1 MRDIWAVPPGGN
13 AAEIRATKGKS
24 HLRAFV
30 AGGLIVLL
38 GLGGGGF
45 LRWMK
50 QSTPVS
56 AETALEEFRTQS
68 AEVADT
74 DTTGS
79 ATKDKKKS
87 VTERTKKQ
95 RQVSKGRA
103 APPTRPTDRQQ
114 AAASTP
120 ARGDSS
126 RERVAAASPGRP
138 EDGVYTWDIEGYE
151 RAPGTQ
157 RQLPERSHRVI
168 NHDGSDAW
176 TEHHIFSEQK
186 EQWFGIK
193 VSDEG
198 VATTDV
204 RNRVVM
210 GPVTVDK
217 TVVFNPPMFV
227 NRFPVKVGA
236 TWSGEWSGKT
246 SGEYTGKTVER
257 TSLVIGGERVD
268 VVVTEVRMQMRGEV
282 EGTSFVRSWVAPDYS
297 LVVKQYQETNVT
309 SGPGDYYCE
318 WSGQVTSLHPQ
329 Q

>member
-13 AAEIRATKGKS
+13 MAEIRATKGKS
-24 HLRAFV
+24 HLKAFV
-30 AGGLIVLL
+30 AGGLIILL
-38 GLGGGGF
+38 GLGGGGL

-74 DTTGS
+74 DASESGTNASKQG
-79 ATKDKKKS
+79 ATKQ
-87 VTERTKKQ
+87 RTKEKKF
-95 RQVSKGRA
+95 SKGRA
-103 APPTRPTDRQQ
+103 ATPTRPTDRQQ

-126 RERVAAASPGRP
+126 RERVAAASPSRP
-138 EDGVYTWDIEGYE
+138 EDGVYAWDVEGYE
-151 RAPGTQ
+151 QTPGT
-157 RQLPERSHRVI
+157 RRELPERSHRVI
-168 NHDGSDAW
+168 NYDGDNGW

-186 EQWFGIK
+186 EQWFGI
-193 VSDEG
+193 VISEEG

-227 NRFPVKVGA
+227 NRFPMKVGA
-236 TWSGEWSGKT
+236 EWSGEWSGKT
-246 SGEYTGKTVER
+246 SGEYTAKTVDR
-257 TSLVIGGERVD
+257 TTLVIGDERVE
-268 VVVTEVRMQMRGEV
+268 VVQTEVRMQMRGDV

-309 SGPGDYYCE
+309 SGPADYYCE

>member
-1 MRDIWAVPPGGN
+1 MRDIWAVPPGGSV
-13 AAEIRATKGKS
+13 AEVRASTGKS
-24 HLRAFV
+24 HFKAFV
-30 AGGLIVLL
+30 AGGLIILL
-38 GLGGGGF
+38 GLGGGGL

-56 AETALEEFRTQS
+56 TETALEEFRTQS

-74 DTTGS
+74 GTTESGTTDKKQN
-79 ATKDKKKS
+79 ATKH
-87 VTERTKKQ
+87 RTKK
-95 RQVSKGRA
+95 VSKGRA

-126 RERVAAASPGRP
+126 RERVAAASPSRP
-138 EDGVYTWDIEGYE
+138 EDGVYTWNVEGYE
-151 RAPGTQ
+151 QTPGT
-157 RQLPERSHRVI
+157 RRELPERSSRVI
-168 NHDGSDAW
+168 TYDEKGAW
-176 TEHHIFSEQK
+176 TEHHIFSQQK

-193 VSDEG
+193 ISEEG

-227 NRFPVKVGA
+227 NRFPMKVGN

-246 SGEYTGKTVER
+246 SGEYTAKTLDR
-257 TSLVIGGERVD
+257 TTLVIGGERVE
-268 VVVTEVRMQMRGEV
+268 VVLTEVSMQMRGEV

-309 SGPGDYYCE
+309 SGPADYYCE

-329 Q
+329 R